1 MPSFPLNKE
10 QQEAVDHKGGPLLM
24 AAGAG
29 SGKTRALTSRLKAL
43 IEGGVRPEEIIAIT
57 FTNKAADQM
66 RERVLGVG
74 APKPK
79 GSELPTFG
87 MPFIGTFHALGWRI
101 LKKELAYTGRRPGFS
116 VLDADDALGLIK
128 KICKAMDIPKER
140 YKPIMISGAVSDL
153 KGELKNPESLADS
166 NDTFNNILREVYL
179 RYESELLKNNAFDF
193 DDLIEK
199 VVRIFTKHPN
209 VLNKYQTL
217 FSHVLVDEY
226 QDINTSQYRFVQLL
240 AAKHQN
246 ISVVGDD
253 AQAIYSFRG
262 ADFRNFLNFDRDW
275 PNAKIIKLEQNYRS
289 TKTIITAASALIQN
303 NKIQRPKKL
312 WTENEDGDPIT
323 LVGAEDPD
331 TEGGWVVEEI
341 RKIFQENPG
350 ASIGILYRTN
360 AQSRPIEQ
368 ALILENLPY
377 KIFGGLKFY
386 ERKEIKDVVA
396 GLKVAQNPDDTIS
409 GERLLKSLGIR
420 TGNRVLEVMRG
431 SSKNLGIIELINVFL
446 RESGYAEFLAD
457 KFNNPQERLE
467 NIAELVKFASQF
479 ETLEAFLE
487 RVSLL
492 ASADIPSS
500 TNSVSG
506 IASRGKTEFDSKGRP
521 SNTSSLQ
528 TTNYQLPTSPVT
540 LMTIHIA
547 KGLEFDNVFI
557 VGVNEGLLPHEKS
570 MTRVEEVE
578 EERRLMY
585 VAMTRARKKLY
596 ILFHTFPSRFLRELP
611 NDLLEFISPTGM
623 MHGLPDEDEMWL
635 E

>member
-1 MPSFPLNKE
+1 
-10 QQEAVDHKGGPLLM
+10 M

-29 SGKTRALTSRLKAL
+29 SGKTKALTSRLRAL
-43 IEGGVRPEEIIAIT
+43 IERGVRPEKIVAIT

-66 RERVLGVG
+66 RERVFGVD

-79 GSELPTFG
+79 GSELPTPG

-101 LKKELAYTGRRPGFS
+101 LKKELSYTGRRSGFS
-116 VLDADDALGLIK
+116 ILDGDDSLSLIK
-128 KICKAMDIPKER
+128 KICKAMDLPKER
-140 YKPIMISGAVSDL
+140 FKPSALLNAVSDI
-153 KGELKNPESLADS
+153 KSELKNPDSLKDT
-166 NDTFNNILREVYL
+166 NDPFDTVVREVYL
-179 RYESELLKNNAFDF
+179 RYEDELIKNNAFDF

-199 VVRIFTKHPN
+199 VVRIFTKHPE
-209 VLNKYQTL
+209 VLDRYQSL

-226 QDINTSQYRFVQLL
+226 QDINTAQYRFVQLL
-240 AAKHQN
+240 AQKHRN

-275 PNAKIIKLEQNYRS
+275 PNAKIVKLEQNYRS

-312 WTENEDGDPIT
+312 WTENEDGDLIT
-323 LVGAEDPD
+323 LVAAEDPD
-331 TEGGWVVEEI
+331 AEGQWVAGEI
-341 RKIFQENPG
+341 RKILRVDPR
-350 ASIGILYRTN
+350 ASVAILYRTN

-368 ALILENLPY
+368 ALISENLPY
-377 KIFGGLKFY
+377 TIFGGLKFY
-386 ERKEIKDVVA
+386 ERKEVKDIVA
-396 GLKVAQNPDDTIS
+396 GLKIALNPDDS
-409 GERLLKSLGIR
+409 LSADRLIKSFGKRLGS
-420 TGNRVLEVMRG
+420 RVVEVMRG
-431 SSKNLGIIELINVFL
+431 ASKNLGIIELITAFM
-446 RESGYAEFLAD
+446 REAGYAEFLSD

-467 NIAELVKFASQF
+467 NIAELTDFAGQF

-492 ASADIPSS
+492 ASADKPS
-500 TNSVSG
+500 
-506 IASRGKTEFDSKGRP
+506 TESH
-521 SNTSSLQ
+521 SAN
-528 TTNYQLPTSPVT
+528 PVT

-547 KGLEFDNVFI
+547 KGLEFHYVFI
-557 VGVNEGLLPHEKS
+557 VGTNEGVLPHEKS
-570 MTRVEEVE
+570 MTRMEEVE

-596 ILFHTFPSRFLRELP
+596 ILFHTFPSRFLHELP
-611 NDLLEFISPTGM
+611 NDLLEFVSPTGTM
-623 MHGLPDEDEMWL
+623 RHLPDEDDMYL

>member
-1 MPSFPLNKE
+1 MSSNNLNKA
-10 QQEAVDHKGGPLLM
+10 QQEAVDHQEGPLLM

-29 SGKTRALTSRLKAL
+29 SGKTKALTSRLRAL
-43 IEGGVRPEEIIAIT
+43 IERGVRPEKIVAIT

-66 RERVLGVG
+66 RERVFGAD

-79 GSELPTFG
+79 GSELPTPG

-101 LKKELAYTGRRPGFS
+101 LKKELSYTGRRNGFS
-116 VLDADDALGLIK
+116 ILDGDDSLSLIK
-128 KICKAMDIPKER
+128 KICKAMDLPKER
-140 YKPIMISGAVSDL
+140 FKPSALLNAVSDI
-153 KGELKNPESLADS
+153 KSELKNPDSLKDT
-166 NDTFNNILREVYL
+166 NDPFDTVVREVYL
-179 RYESELLKNNAFDF
+179 RYEDELIKNNAFDF

-199 VVRIFTKHPN
+199 VVRIFTKHPE
-209 VLNKYQTL
+209 VLDRYQSL

-226 QDINTSQYRFVQLL
+226 QDINTAQYRFVQLL
-240 AAKHQN
+240 AQKHHN

-275 PNAKIIKLEQNYRS
+275 PNAKIVKLEQNYRS

-323 LVGAEDPD
+323 LVAAEDPD
-331 TEGGWVVEEI
+331 AEGQWVAGEI
-341 RKIFQENPG
+341 RKILRVDPR
-350 ASIGILYRTN
+350 ASVAILYRTN

-368 ALILENLPY
+368 ALISENLPY
-377 KIFGGLKFY
+377 TIFGGLKFY
-386 ERKEIKDVVA
+386 ERKEVKDIVA
-396 GLKVAQNPDDTIS
+396 GLKIALNPDDS
-409 GERLLKSLGIR
+409 LSADRLIKSFGKRLG
-420 TGNRVLEVMRG
+420 GRVVEVMRG
-431 SSKNLGIIELINVFL
+431 ASKNLGIIELITAFM
-446 RESGYAEFLAD
+446 REAGYAEFLSD

-467 NIAELVKFASQF
+467 NIAELTDFAGQF

-492 ASADIPSS
+492 ASADKPS
-500 TNSVSG
+500 
-506 IASRGKTEFDSKGRP
+506 TESH
-521 SNTSSLQ
+521 SAN
-528 TTNYQLPTSPVT
+528 PVT

-547 KGLEFDNVFI
+547 KGLEFHYVFI
-557 VGVNEGLLPHEKS
+557 VGTNEGVLPHEKS
-570 MTRVEEVE
+570 MTRMEEVE

-596 ILFHTFPSRFLRELP
+596 ILFHTFPSRFLHELP
-611 NDLLEFISPTGM
+611 NDLLEFVSPTGTM
-623 MHGLPDEDEMWL
+623 RHLPDEDDMYL

>member
-1 MPSFPLNKE
+1 MSFPLNKE
-10 QQEAVDHKGGPLLM
+10 QQEAVNHPSGPLLM

-43 IEGGVRPEEIIAIT
+43 IEGGVRPEAIVAIT

-66 RERVLGVG
+66 RERVFGAG

-79 GSELPTFG
+79 GSELPMPG

-101 LKKELAYTGRRPGFS
+101 LKKELHYTGRRPGFS
-116 VLDADDALGLIK
+116 ILDGDDSLSIIK

-140 YKPIMISGAVSDL
+140 FKPTVIAAAVSDM
-153 KGELKNPESLADS
+153 KSELKNPDSLSDS
-166 NDTFNNILREVYL
+166 KDVFDEIVQQVYL
-179 RYESELLKNNAFDF
+179 RYEDELLKNNAFDF

-199 VVRIFTKHPN
+199 VVRIFTKHPE
-209 VLNKYQTL
+209 VLSKYQTM
-217 FSHVLVDEY
+217 FEHVLVDEY
-226 QDINTSQYRFVQLL
+226 QDINTSQYRLVQLL

-275 PNAKIIKLEQNYRS
+275 PNAKIVKLEQNYRS
-289 TKTIITAASALIQN
+289 TKTIVAAASALIQY
-303 NKIQRPKKL
+303 NKIQKPKKL
-312 WTENEDGDPIT
+312 WTENEDGELIT

-331 TEGGWVVEEI
+331 TEGVWVSSEI
-341 RKIFQENPG
+341 RNIMRKNPQ

-368 ALILENLPY
+368 ALISENLPY

-396 GLKVAQNPDDTIS
+396 GLKIALNPDDTIS
-409 GERLLKSLGIR
+409 GGRLLKSFGIR
-420 TGNRVLEVMRG
+420 AGGRVVETMRG
-431 SSKNLGIIELINVFL
+431 ASKNLGIIELINAFL
-446 RESGYAEFLAD
+446 RESGYAEMLSD
-457 KFNNPQERLE
+457 KFANPQERLE
-467 NIAELVKFASQF
+467 NIAELVNYASQF
-479 ETLEAFLE
+479 ETLEEFLE

-492 ASADIPSS
+492 AAADEPSTDS
-500 TNSVSG
+500 VGKRTN
-506 IASRGKTEFDSKGRP
+506 
-521 SNTSSLQ
+521 
-528 TTNYQLPTSPVT
+528 PVI

-547 KGLEFDNVFI
+547 KGLEFDYVFI
-557 VGVNEGLLPHEKS
+557 VGTNEGLLPHEKS
-570 MTRVEEVE
+570 MSRIEEVE

-596 ILFHTFPSRFLRELP
+596 ILFHTFPSRFLHELP

-623 MHGLPDEDEMWL
+623 MRGLPDEDDMYL
-635 E
+635 ES